1 VRQNSSKR
9 HWGVVRFIQKGSAG
23 ITLDASKG
31 TQGNRGKR
39 LASGEAIGRGL
50 RMTNEFEKMAREGR
64 LEDRYNSYLK
74 NADNCL
80 GQDITNN
87 NEPLKTFD
95 EWLSI

>member
-1 VRQNSSKR
+1 VRQDSSKG
-9 HWGVVRFIQKGSAG
+9 HWGVVRFLKKSSAG
-23 ITLDASKG
+23 ITPGTSKG
-31 TQGNRGKR
+31 TQGNRGKG

-50 RMTNEFEKMAREGR
+50 RMTSEFEKMAREGR

-74 NADNCL
+74 NADNGL

-95 EWLSI
+95 EWLGI